1 MQEFERRIAAL
12 EAEVLELR
20 GDRRRRSYPTVAIAA
35 LALCGLGLSRGSD
48 RSTFEVLQTRKL
60 VLTDAEGSKQGE
72 LYTDKEG
79 AGRLE
84 LYGPDPSGPER
95 APFASLASHRG
106 GGQLDLANEGG
117 TTATLGAGFGETW
130 GGFLRLASE
139 GYPVVSLWTQD
150 GTANL
155 QMIDSDEEGGFLCGT
170 RSVSSG
176 RAGWMELRNG
186 KGEPALYLLS
196 GEKGEGVVE
205 LYDER
210 GEARTLR
217 TPAGSPEDDPKEGSG
232 G

>member
-12 EAEVLELR
+12 EAEILELR
-20 GDRRRRSYPTVAIAA
+20 ADRRRRSYPTFAVVA
-35 LALCGLGLSRGSD
+35 LALCGLGLSRGTE
-48 RSTFEVLQTRKL
+48 RGTFEVIQTRKL
-60 VLTDAEGSKQGE
+60 VLTDAEGSRRGE
-72 LYTDKEG
+72 LSIDKEG
-79 AGRLE
+79 SGQLE
-84 LYGPDPSGPER
+84 LFGPDPDDSGP
-95 APFASLASHRG
+95 APFASLSSQRG
-106 GGQLDLANEGG
+106 GGQLDLANAEG

-205 LYDER
+205 LHDES
-210 GEARTLR
+210 GAARTLR
-217 TPAGSPEDDPKEGSG
+217 AGPSGDGPQEGSG